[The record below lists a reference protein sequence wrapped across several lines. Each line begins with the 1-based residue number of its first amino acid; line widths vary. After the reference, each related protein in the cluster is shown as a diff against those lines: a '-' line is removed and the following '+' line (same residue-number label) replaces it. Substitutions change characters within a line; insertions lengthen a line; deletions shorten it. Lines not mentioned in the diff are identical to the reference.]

1 MGSVLAWVTQ
11 VVCLRG
17 KRASVVG
24 VGVMLVCVAWVGLV
38 ACLRECHGIIIIVVA
53 VVVVMFIVI
62 IIIII
67 IVIEML
73 SRKKMLN
80 VFF

>member
-24 VGVMLVCVAWVGLV
+24 VGVMLVCVAWVGWV

-67 IVIEML
+67 VIEML

>member
-1 MGSVLAWVTQ
+1 MGDAGSMLAWKA
-11 VVCLRG
+11 C
-17 KRASVVG
+17 SVVG
-24 VGVMLVCVAWVGLV
+24 VGVMLVCVAWVGWV
-38 ACLRECHGIIIIVVA
+38 ACLRECHGIII
-53 VVVVMFIVI
+53 VVVVV

-67 IVIEML
+67 IVIEIL